1 VLSPM
6 AQKKLDG
13 RLLRMR
19 ALVTMKR
26 SLGETRQTRSKMQLE
41 GVRAQQDIR
50 AVSTSPHSLSSITTV
65 EPIEIPQMTGPNG
78 ECVST

>member
-41 GVRAQQDIR
+41 GVRAQQDLAKQEI
-50 AVSTSPHSLSSITTV
+50 AWPASSEPSPPPHT
-65 EPIEIPQMTGPNG
+65 P
-78 ECVST
+78 